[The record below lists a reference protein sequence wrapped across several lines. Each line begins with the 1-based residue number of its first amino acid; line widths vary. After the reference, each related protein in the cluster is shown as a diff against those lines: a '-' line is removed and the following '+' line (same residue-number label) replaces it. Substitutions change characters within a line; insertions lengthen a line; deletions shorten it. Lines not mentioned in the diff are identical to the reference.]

1 VTDVLAVCDI
11 VIQEDLIQV
20 FVYLECA
27 FCAFFEEEVRD
38 NDETMEFVR
47 TDVVLVSLVDREFV
61 VNLFRMVNEGTTKEL
76 GETVMVAA

>member
-38 NDETMEFVR
+38 KDETMGFVR

-61 VNLFRMVNEGTTKEL
+61 VKLFRMVNEGTTKEL